1 VEDILHNAGAAV
13 TVGRGG
19 KAKAVAAVL
28 HQQDVVKQ
36 GKHVVNEEAREGGAG
51 QAAPNQP
58 PREVRQAGL
67 DLGRGQSGSKLPVDE
82 FGGDIQQGGGIHA
95 RQGEHLLQE
104 AGEVFVERGN
114 VLGMEASP
122 QIRKKMAEA
131 EPHPVGNMASG
142 SAPPRQAVTGLLG

>member
-1 VEDILHNAGAAV
+1 MEDILHYTRAAV
-13 TVGRGG
+13 TVGGGG
-19 KAKAVAAVL
+19 KAKTMAAIL
-28 HQQDVVKQ
+28 HQKNVVEKR
-36 GKHVVNEEAREGGAG
+36 KHVVSKQARKRGAG

-58 PREVRQAGL
+58 PGEVRQAGL
-67 DLGRGQSGSKLPVDE
+67 NLGRGQSGSKLPIDE
-82 FGGDIQQGGGIHA
+82 FGGDIQQGGSIHA

-104 AGEVFVERGN
+104 AGEALVERGN

-131 EPHPVGNMASG
+131 KPHPVGNVASG